1 MRDMKGFF
9 PNLFLGWLGPGGGRP
24 AWLVMLLAA
33 MASGALYTVAWAVL
47 VLLARGGALFAE
59 EGVFSQVLLSERDC
73 GGNPGPNPS
82 YATSPKSLRYCM
94 GLL

>member
-59 EGVFSQVLLSERDC
+59 EGASAAAAALL
-73 GGNPGPNPS
+73 
-82 YATSPKSLRYCM
+82 A
-94 GLL
+94 LLLWGSSTLW